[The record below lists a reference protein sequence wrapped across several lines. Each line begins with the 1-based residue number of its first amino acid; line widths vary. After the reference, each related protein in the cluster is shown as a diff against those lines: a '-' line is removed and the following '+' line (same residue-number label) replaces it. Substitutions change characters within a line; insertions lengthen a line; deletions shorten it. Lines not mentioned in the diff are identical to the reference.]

1 MSEINNIDNHLNALR
16 HRYGELLSVAEIATV
31 FKYKSVFAVR
41 RAFSR
46 GNLPVPL
53 YRFPS
58 KQGWY
63 AKTIEVAQCI
73 DQLDAQNTP
82 TTNTKKEYL

>member
-1 MSEINNIDNHLNALR
+1 MREINNIDSHLNALR
-16 HRYGELLSVAEIATV
+16 YRYGELLSLAEVATV
-31 FKYKSVFAVR
+31 FKYKNVFSAR

-46 GNLPVPL
+46 GNFPVPL

-58 KQGWY
+58 KHGWY

-73 DQLDAQNTP
+73 DRLDAQNTP
-82 TTNTKKEYL
+82 S

>member
-1 MSEINNIDNHLNALR
+1 MREINNIDSHLIALR
-16 HRYGELLSVAEIATV
+16 YRYGELLSLAEVATV
-31 FKYKSVFAVR
+31 FKYKNVFSAR

-46 GNLPVPL
+46 GNFPVPL

-73 DQLDAQNTP
+73 DRLDAQNTP
-82 TTNTKKEYL
+82 TTSTKRTAL